1 MRYEPILHTKF
12 DTIQVQKG
20 SKSGEEDHDRDNNRL
35 YAKLLVSNAGSG
47 SIIGKMGVNIHRT
60 QMTTGA
66 KIQLSKP
73 SQLFPGT
80 NDRTLL
86 IRGNLC
92 QLASAMYSIFIRL
105 IEEGCAPTWSPSVE
119 EDDVEGSGGERPG
132 REGLTGQ
139 TGRGSAAS
147 SASTGISSAA
157 SLEKHA
163 VLTPGR
169 QSEEGLE
176 GQQSAGTVES
186 SSGDDRGVDIG
197 ADNVVEKDSTGDMQ
211 VEKESGNDKDVESDG
226 AEAKDGRSNE
236 DHKTDMDIS
245 EHVAKAPLQVKLVI
259 PEEFIGYIV
268 GRSGA
273 NVTNICATTHTSIKV
288 FPQPMAFSL
297 THQIVGIRGHLV
309 DIIKAISM
317 IVIKQAD
324 DQEYYGY
331 ANIPHSYVTR
341 TSYGLPMMPMYHPH
355 PGVVGYLGADVL
367 PHGNHSQDVY
377 ARMAGPSQPGHATN
391 VPPPSPAGGQFVSM
405 MVPLAPEQQ
414 SELLKNLGAITQTI
428 QLSTGVLLKLESV
441 PGHGGFCVRLDGPRE
456 HVMMAINILL
466 SQLAYPAAVADPH
479 AQVAPHVLPALNMPM
494 SPPMSPP
501 VSRDTPSPF
510 DEQVSRWQH
519 IQSPE

>member
-35 YAKLLVSNAGSG
+35 YAKLLVSNAASG

-176 GQQSAGTVES
+176 GQQSARDG
-186 SSGDDRGVDIG
+186 GV
-197 ADNVVEKDSTGDMQ
+197 
-211 VEKESGNDKDVESDG
+211 
-226 AEAKDGRSNE
+226 
-236 DHKTDMDIS
+236 
-245 EHVAKAPLQVKLVI
+245 
-259 PEEFIGYIV
+259 IV
-268 GRSGA
+268 GR
-273 NVTNICATTHTSIKV
+273 
-288 FPQPMAFSL
+288 
-297 THQIVGIRGHLV
+297 
-309 DIIKAISM
+309 
-317 IVIKQAD
+317 
-324 DQEYYGY
+324 
-331 ANIPHSYVTR
+331 
-341 TSYGLPMMPMYHPH
+341 
-355 PGVVGYLGADVL
+355 
-367 PHGNHSQDVY
+367 
-377 ARMAGPSQPGHATN
+377 
-391 VPPPSPAGGQFVSM
+391 
-405 MVPLAPEQQ
+405 
-414 SELLKNLGAITQTI
+414 
-428 QLSTGVLLKLESV
+428 
-441 PGHGGFCVRLDGPRE
+441 
-456 HVMMAINILL
+456 
-466 SQLAYPAAVADPH
+466 
-479 AQVAPHVLPALNMPM
+479 
-494 SPPMSPP
+494 
-501 VSRDTPSPF
+501 
-510 DEQVSRWQH
+510 
-519 IQSPE
+519 